1 MAAGSMPRRLLV
13 GKAIAPGTPVMFGN
27 AGGLALVFAVVVKQF
42 LAWGV
47 EY

>member
-1 MAAGSMPRRLLV
+1 MADGSMPWRLLV
-13 GKAIAPGTPVMFGN
+13 SKAIAPETPVMVGN